1 MAIISMTGFGVA
13 SRPWA
18 EGPGGRPHQLVVEL
32 RGVNQ
37 RFRELKIRQPFGPTC
52 EHSVRQRIEARIGRG
67 RIDVAIFLQRQGDDG
82 GRASG
87 VDRER
92 LVEALASVR
101 EAAALAA
108 QEEVELAPFN
118 VLELLSFVASS
129 ARLAATPT
137 EATPSPPEDLLGCL
151 DEALD
156 GLLAMRVAEGE
167 ALAAVLG
174 ELLDAFEAQVSQLT
188 EAIAGES
195 ERLEARLTERVAAVC
210 ARAGVEPPDPARIVQ
225 EVAILAQKADI
236 AEELARIASH
246 VAQMRGV
253 IAAPAKTGD
262 GKRLDFLC
270 QELFREI
277 TTIGSKISSHRG
289 SGLAVEA
296 KSSVERIREQVQ
308 NVE

>member
-1 MAIISMTGFGVA
+1 MTGFGVA

-37 RFRELKIRQPFGPTC
+37 RFRELKIRQPFGPKW
-52 EHSVRQRIEARIGRG
+52 EHLIRQRIEAQIGRG
-67 RIDVAIFLQRQGDDG
+67 RIDVAIFLQRQGDDA
-82 GRASG
+82 RAAG
-87 VDRER
+87 IDRER
-92 LVEALASVR
+92 LAEVLAGAR
-101 EAAALAA
+101 EVAALAA
-108 QEEVELAPFN
+108 QQEVELAPFN
-118 VLELLSFVASS
+118 VLELLSFVSAS
-129 ARLAATPT
+129 ARSSGGPT
-137 EATPSPPEDLLGCL
+137 EATPAPPSDLLDCV
-151 DEALD
+151 DEALL
-156 GLLAMRVAEGE
+156 GLIAMRVAEGE
-167 ALAAVLG
+167 ALAEELG
-174 ELLDAFEAQVSQLT
+174 ALLDGFEAQVAELR

-225 EVAILAQKADI
+225 EVAILVQKADI

-253 IAAPAKTGD
+253 IASEAQAGD

-289 SGLAVEA
+289 SGLAVAA
-296 KSSVERIREQVQ
+296 KGSVERIREQVQ